1 MRNRRQQRHQRL
13 PILIDFPQHQL
24 KTVSVTARLRYMIL
38 AVVLFALHAFQMV
51 QVAVVLAD
59 AARVTVVTDVLF
71 LVQAVL

>member
-1 MRNRRQQRHQRL
+1 
-13 PILIDFPQHQL
+13 
-24 KTVSVTARLRYMIL
+24 MIL